1 MSMQVIIDGNNLDNG
16 TWRFITGD
24 FVHSMTLDGG
34 ESLVVDC
41 LIEANDA
48 STLATRI
55 ASTKQTFRSRGKRIQ
70 AQFGGT
76 TVHDFHPGTD
86 EDTIDT
92 ATALSDAPEYKKTA
106 YSVAYRLVCAIEVN
120 VPSPI
125 EEANANLEGLETLQV
140 LHTYNA
146 AGRLVTRTLTG
157 AFARN
162 GTGDGR
168 ALYVAARDELLTTYL
183 KTAAGGAWD
192 ATEKYVLTDEVLDN
206 PDGEDLRIEFTLASQ
221 YRAQA
226 WTNAGANVRNATLQ
240 VEVGQAPEW
249 HEDEGDP
256 PTMIGVSGRVAL
268 LPSAVDASGVAA
280 LWSGGI
286 QADVR
291 AEAQRAAGGV
301 DIATRRESYSFD
313 ETDCSLVVNC
323 SYQAGSVDVF
333 AYDRTDVIQVDE
345 DLAVFAATNGFHHLQ
360 ESPTSPDVQHEVTV
374 TRVGVGV
381 VDADTLVPTPTPLVQ
396 GRVCKRMTR
405 TGSVR
410 GTIQTEFG
418 DLEYQRETFRF
429 MELRLGAPAPPPS
442 TGASS

>member
-1 MSMQVIIDGNNLDNG
+1 MSMQIIVDGNNLDNG
-16 TWRFITGD
+16 TWRTITGD
-24 FVHSMTLDGG
+24 FVHGTTLDGG
-34 ESLVVDC
+34 ESLVVDFV
-41 LIEANDA
+41 IEADDA

-55 ASTKQTFRSRGKRIQ
+55 ASTKTTFRTRGKRIQ

-106 YSVAYRLVCAIEVN
+106 YSVAYRLVCAIEVH

-125 EEANANLEGLETLQV
+125 EEDNANLEGLETLQV

-146 AGRLVTRTLTG
+146 AGRLITRTLTG
-157 AFARN
+157 AFTRN
-162 GTGDGR
+162 DTGDGR
-168 ALYVAARDELLTTYL
+168 ALYTAARDELLTTYL

-192 ATEKYVLTDEVLDN
+192 ATEKFVLTDEVLDN

-221 YRAQA
+221 YRAQV
-226 WTNAGANVRNATLQ
+226 WTNAGSNVRNATLQ
-240 VEVGQAPEW
+240 VEASQVQEW
-249 HEDEGDP
+249 HEDEGEP

-291 AEAQRAAGGV
+291 AEAQAAAGGA
-301 DIATRRESYSFD
+301 DIAPRTESYSFD
-313 ETDCSLVVNC
+313 ETDCSMIVNC
-323 SYQAGSVDVF
+323 VYQAGNVDVF
-333 AYDRTDVIQVDE
+333 SYDRQDVIHVEE
-345 DLAVFAATNGFHHLQ
+345 DLAIIADARGFHHLQ
-360 ESPTSPDVQHEVTV
+360 EAPTSPDVQHEVTV
-374 TRVGVGV
+374 TRVGVGTI
-381 VDADTLVPTPTPLVQ
+381 DAEALVPTPAAIIQ
-396 GRVCKRMTR
+396 GRVCKRMSR
-405 TGSVR
+405 SGSQR
-410 GTIQTEFG
+410 GTIQTQFG
-418 DLEYQRETFRF
+418 DLEYQTETFRF
-429 MELRLGAPAPPPS
+429 IELRLGAPAPPPS